1 MHNFKKQQ
9 QMRKQLLIGILILV
23 LVNCR
28 IYSMNLNLTQ
38 AVKFA
43 SIDKGK
49 ELLTTEDE
57 FTKCWSQ
64 FDIDSR
70 LQKTNANKEDL
81 FKYISKQYRE
91 WTREEITKIN
101 LILNYVDKT
110 ISDRGYKITFPNEIY
125 FIKTTTAEEGSAG
138 GYTRA
143 NYVVLKED
151 IMSMPETEL
160 RQVIIH
166 ELFHILTRNN
176 PEFKEKMYQVIGF
189 KIINE
194 ISFPK
199 SIKSF
204 RITNPDAPKMD
215 SYIKLK
221 KDNKTVNCMMILY
234 SKKDYCG
241 GSFFD
246 YLRVGFIKLKDDNNN
261 EFEVVNNRPVII
273 KFNEV
278 SNFFEQVGNNTQYII
293 HPEEI
298 LADNFAFAIENR
310 EGLPSQSIIDKI
322 QSKLKE

>member
-1 MHNFKKQQ
+1 
-9 QMRKQLLIGILILV
+9 MRKLIGIIILV
-23 LVNCR
+23 LVNCS
-28 IYSMNLNLTQ
+28 IYSTNTNLTQ
-38 AVKFA
+38 TVKFA

-49 ELLTTEDE
+49 ELLTAEDD
-57 FTKCWSQ
+57 FTKNWSQ

-70 LQKTNANKEDL
+70 LQKNNANKVDL
-81 FKYISKQYRE
+81 FKYISKQCRE
-91 WTREEITKIN
+91 WRHEEINKIN
-101 LILNYVDKT
+101 LILNYIDKT

-143 NYVVLKED
+143 NYVVLKDD
-151 IMSMPETEL
+151 IMSMPETEI

-194 ISFPK
+194 ISFPE
-199 SIKSF
+199 SIKRL

-234 SKKDYCG
+234 SKEDYGG

-246 YLRVGFIKLKDDNNN
+246 YLRVGFLKLKDDNIN
-261 EFEVVNNRPVII
+261 EFEVINNRPVII
-273 KFNEV
+273 NFNEI
-278 SNFFEQVGNNTQYII
+278 SNFFEQVGKNTQYII

-298 LADNFAFAIENR
+298 LADNFAFAIENKQ
-310 EGLPSQSIIDKI
+310 GLPSQSIIDKI